1 MGVLIAFLF
10 ASPASAQLRG
20 QNDPTLAKSFGAG
33 TISVGSSTT
42 LTFVVTAANLGNSG
56 VNFTD
61 TLPDG
66 LVVATP
72 SGLTNT
78 CGGNATAGGNSIS
91 LANVSLTSNQTCTVV
106 VNVTAT
112 SAGTKHN
119 GPVKL
124 FSDQGPGNA
133 ANANLN
139 VIAAPPSPPII
150 AKSFAPSS
158 IPLGGTSVLTFSIN
172 NPNASAAL
180 TGVAF
185 TDTFPAGLTVV
196 ALLSNT
202 CGGTATAGG
211 ASVSLSGA
219 TLAGSASCTI
229 SVNVTGTTIGTKV
242 NASSNVTSTNGGT
255 GNNASASLEV
265 TAPAPPAIAKS
276 YTPTSI
282 IPGGLS
288 TLRFTIT
295 NPNAS
300 TALTGGAFTDPINPL
315 LTVTSGLTNTCGGN
329 ATVGGGSVSLSG
341 ATIAAAS
348 SCTISLTVTGAT
360 PGNYT
365 NLTSSV
371 TSTNG
376 GTGNTAGATLTVSG
390 PGVVR
395 PPGIAKSF
403 TPASIAAGATSTL
416 AITLVN
422 PNASTALTGVAF
434 TDTFPA
440 GLQVATPNGLTSNC
454 PGIVSAPAGGSSVSL
469 SGATLPA
476 GPTACLISV
485 TVTSAT
491 PGNYNN
497 TSSVASTNAGTG
509 NTASATLQ
517 VTTLA
522 PPGLSKSFAPS
533 SIAVGGTSTLTF
545 MINNPNPSTALTGVA
560 FTDAFPGGLLVATPN
575 GLTNSCGGTLT
586 APAGGGNLN
595 LSGATL
601 AAASSCTISVTV
613 TGTTIGPK
621 INASSPVSSTN
632 AGTGDNAS
640 ATLTVNPNTA
650 VSPSVQ
656 KAFGSTSI
664 SAGGTTSLT
673 FTVINPNASLAL
685 TGVAF
690 TDTFPV
696 GLQVANPTGLT
707 GTCGGGAI
715 TAAAGGG
722 SVSLSGATLAGSASC
737 TFSVNVTGTTVGS
750 LTNVTDPV
758 TSTNGGTGNSATA
771 AITIKVPEDSQR
783 LRDLQLIVTKLE
795 AQTSGAAVS
804 GAVDEAI
811 GDGFTECAGPP
822 MPVKANGGGLRFN
835 FGCEEQ
841 TRPRPPGMSTK
852 APPEVVYVPRPLQ
865 FWADVRGSDWNTSQ
879 QTGDIRGG
887 QINALFG
894 VTRRLAPDLL
904 IGAFGGYENFDYTS
918 QLLDGRLK
926 GDGWTAGGY
935 FGWRF
940 LPGLRFDASL
950 ARSVINYNGVAGTA
964 AATFPG
970 QRWLATAAL
979 IGTYKNYG
987 FELEPSLK
995 VYALMEHEN
1004 GYTDNLGT
1012 TQSERNFSNG
1022 RASAGAKIAYPWQ
1035 WTTTVTLKPYV
1046 GVYADY
1052 YFDRDDAALPTAT
1065 PLPPIQTLQGWSARV
1080 TSGLGATLA
1089 DGQRLS
1095 VDGELGGLGSN
1106 QFTVWSLRGRAAIPF
1121 DAAGLPAG
1129 AYPKAAVV
1137 TSPFHDWRS
1146 GFYFGINGGGGFAR
1160 KCWDLVADVFAN
1172 LPGPEGCHSP
1182 SGDTLGGQI
1191 GYRWQSANWV
1201 FGVEGQ
1207 GNWAN
1212 FSGSNVSMLFA
1223 PDFNRTRVDAFGL
1236 ITGQIGYAWN
1246 NVLLY
1251 MKGGAAVTSD
1261 SYHAFSGTTGLALAS
1276 ARETRWGG
1284 TVGAGVEFGFAPNWS
1299 LGVEYNHLFMG
1310 TRNVNFTDPTGAF
1323 FQTESIS
1330 QGVDIG
1336 LARLNYRFS
1345 EWGAPVAARY

>member
-1 MGVLIAFLF
+1 MGVLVAILF
-10 ASPASAQLRG
+10 ASPAPAQRGG
-20 QNDPTLAKSFGAG
+20 QNTPTLAKSFGAG
-33 TISVGSSTT
+33 SISVGGSTT
-42 LTFVVTAANLGNSG
+42 LTFLIIAANLGNSG
-56 VNFTD
+56 VHFTD
-61 TLPDG
+61 VLPEG
-66 LVVATP
+66 LIVATP
-72 SGLTNT
+72 SGLSNS
-78 CGGNATAGGNSIS
+78 CGGNATAGGNNVS

-119 GPVKL
+119 GPVEL
-124 FSDQGPGNA
+124 LSDQGPGNA
-133 ANANLN
+133 ANANLD
-139 VIAAPPSPPII
+139 VIATPPSPPII

-158 IPLGGTSVLTFSIN
+158 IPLGGTSVLTITIN
-172 NPNASAAL
+172 NPNASATL

-185 TDTFPAGLTVV
+185 NDPFPAGLVV
-196 ALLSNT
+196 A
-202 CGGTATAGG
+202 
-211 ASVSLSGA
+211 
-219 TLAGSASCTI
+219 
-229 SVNVTGTTIGTKV
+229 
-242 NASSNVTSTNGGT
+242 
-255 GNNASASLEV
+255 
-265 TAPAPPAIAKS
+265 
-276 YTPTSI
+276 TP
-282 IPGGLS
+282 
-288 TLRFTIT
+288 
-295 NPNAS
+295 
-300 TALTGGAFTDPINPL
+300 
-315 LTVTSGLTNTCGGN
+315 SGLTNSCGGTLT
-329 ATVGGGSVSLSG
+329 APAGGGSVNLSG
-341 ATIAAAS
+341 GALAVAS
-348 SCTISLTVTGAT
+348 SCTISVTVTGTTAGT
-360 PGNYT
+360 KVNT
-365 NLTSSV
+365 TSNVS
-371 TSTNG
+371 SGNG
-376 GTGNTAGATLTVSG
+376 G
-390 PGVVR
+390 
-395 PPGIAKSF
+395 I
-403 TPASIAAGATSTL
+403 
-416 AITLVN
+416 
-422 PNASTALTGVAF
+422 
-434 TDTFPA
+434 
-440 GLQVATPNGLTSNC
+440 
-454 PGIVSAPAGGSSVSL
+454 
-469 SGATLPA
+469 
-476 GPTACLISV
+476 
-485 TVTSAT
+485 
-491 PGNYNN
+491 
-497 TSSVASTNAGTG
+497 G
-509 NTASATLQ
+509 NTASASLQ
-517 VTTLA
+517 VTALA
-522 PPGLSKSFAPS
+522 PPGLSKRFAPAL
-533 SIAVGGTSTLTF
+533 IAANGTSTLTF
-545 MINNPNPSTALTGVA
+545 TINNPNPSTALTGVA
-560 FTDAFPGGLLVATPN
+560 FTDAFPAGLLVATPS
-575 GLTNSCGGTLT
+575 GLTNSCGGALT
-586 APAGGGNLN
+586 APAGGGSLN

-601 AAASSCTISVTV
+601 AAATSCTISINV
-613 TGTTIGPK
+613 TGTTAGIK
-621 INASSPVSSTN
+621 VNTTSPVSSTN
-632 AGTGDNAS
+632 GGTGDNAS
-640 ATLTVNPNTA
+640 AALVVGGGGGGGVGLPPA
-650 VSPSVQ
+650 IAKSFAPSLIPV
-656 KAFGSTSI
+656 
-664 SAGGTTSLT
+664 GGASVLT
-673 FTVINPNASLAL
+673 FRIINPNPVLVLS
-685 TGVAF
+685 GVAF
-690 TDTFPV
+690 TDVLPT

-715 TAAAGGG
+715 TATAGGG
-722 SVSLSGATLAGSASC
+722 SVSLSGATLASSASC
-737 TFSVNVTGTTVGS
+737 TFSVNVTGTTVGT

-758 TSTNGGTGNSATA
+758 TSTNGGTGNSAIA
-771 AITIKVPEDSQR
+771 SITIKVPEDSQR

-804 GAVDEAI
+804 GAIDDAI
-811 GDGFTECAGPP
+811 GDGFAECAGPP

-970 QRWLATAAL
+970 QRWLATASL

-1012 TQSERNFSNG
+1012 TQGERNFSNG

-1129 AYPKAAVV
+1129 AYPKAVVV

-1160 KCWDLVADVFAN
+1160 KCWDLVADVFAD

-1191 GYRWQSANWV
+1191 GYRLRSANWV

-1212 FSGSNVSMLFA
+1212 FSGSNISLLFA
-1223 PDFNRTRVDAFGL
+1223 PDSNRTRVDAFGL

-1310 TRNVNFTDPTGAF
+1310 TRNVNFIDLSGAF
-1323 FQTESIS
+1323 FQTESIR

-1336 LARLNYRFS
+1336 LARLNYRFG